1 MGVPM
6 KKKDSKKLPRQPNL
20 SPTPDWLRDLQ
31 AHAKLTMAD
40 IDAEIA
46 AARRDGPRRFNNGEL
61 TRA

>member
-1 MGVPM
+1 L
-6 KKKDSKKLPRQPNL
+6 D
-20 SPTPDWLRDLQ
+20 
-31 AHAKLTMAD
+31 KLTMGD